1 MQILPIDPRDTRWE
15 VPHPAYRVYFWQ
27 RQQPHNP
34 LSGWASDEW
43 EIQDADID
51 EVLNWAR
58 DNAGGR
64 RFVVY
69 ARVVGGEPGESGMV
83 RLLGTDPLDE

>member
-15 VPHPAYRVYFWQ
+15 VPHPTYRVYFWQ

-43 EIQDADID
+43 EIHDADID

-58 DNAGGR
+58 DNAGE
-64 RFVVY
+64 
-69 ARVVGGEPGESGMV
+69 GGSSSMPGEDGSSSMPGLTPSGV
-83 RLLGTDPLDE
+83 A